1 MTVFWQR
8 AVILF
13 SYEQGDQL
21 DSDCLDTSFNCMT
34 NDAKEF

>member
-1 MTVFWQR
+1 MIVFGQQ
-8 AVILF
+8 AVIWF

-21 DSDCLDTSFNCMT
+21 DSYCLDTSFNCMT